1 MQEKSPYNRLQGY
14 KSLILTGNF
23 LMVVY
28 RLSEVAN
35 RDYNIYLSILQFE
48 LRHYGSEVV
57 SRQVIGKTSLV
68 CSDTF
73 PHVLLRPIV
82 LKSARSK
89 RIGAKLIR
97 DTPLELPLS
106 GKGIDV

>member
-1 MQEKSPYNRLQGY
+1 
-14 KSLILTGNF
+14 
-23 LMVVY
+23 MVVY
-28 RLSEVAN
+28 RLSEVAK
-35 RDYNIYLSILQFE
+35 RDYNIYLSILQFQ
-48 LRHYGSEVV
+48 LSHYGAEVV

-68 CSDTF
+68 CSYAL
-73 PHVLLRPIV
+73 PHVLLWPIV

-89 RIGAKLIR
+89 WIGAKLIR